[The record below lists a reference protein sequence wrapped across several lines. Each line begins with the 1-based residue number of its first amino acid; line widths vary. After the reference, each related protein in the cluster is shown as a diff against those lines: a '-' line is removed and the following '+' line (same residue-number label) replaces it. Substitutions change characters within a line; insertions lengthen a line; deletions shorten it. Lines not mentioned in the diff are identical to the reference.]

1 MKCYFEERNSGGRL
15 QLVCREAMFD
25 RLFFLRDRDDQF
37 LTIAWNTGRAQ
48 QVAID
53 EVSYSFPSR
62 SVLPLVIQ
70 HSFRFERPEDIIA
83 WQFNR
88 DFYCIADHDHEVSC
102 AGFLFYHSQS
112 SLFIRLNR
120 QEYEQLGQ
128 LKDFFIEEYGCRDH
142 VQGEMLR
149 VLLKRLIIKLTRIA
163 RQQQLP
169 EIALDDPGYHLL
181 RKFNLLVEMHYR
193 ESHLVSFYAK
203 LLNKSPKTL
212 ANYFA
217 LHKQPSPLQVIHNR
231 IVREAKRLLIYTD
244 QSAKEVAYY
253 LGFEEASNFSRL
265 FKKATSVSPVEFRQH
280 FFYKR

>member
-1 MKCYFEERNSGGRL
+1 MKCYFEERNSGGKL

-37 LTIAWNTGRAQ
+37 LTIAWNTGKAQ

-53 EVSYSFPSR
+53 EVSYSFPSH

-112 SLFIRLNR
+112 SLFIHLSR
-120 QEYEQLGQ
+120 QENEKLEQ
-128 LKDFFIEEYGCRDH
+128 LKDFFVEEYDCRDH

-169 EIALDDPGYHLL
+169 DIAFDDPGYHLL
-181 RKFNLLVEMHYR
+181 RRFNLSVEMHYR
-193 ESHLVSFYAK
+193 ESHQVSFYAK

-217 LHKQPSPLQVIHNR
+217 LHQ
-231 IVREAKRLLIYTD
+231 
-244 QSAKEVAYY
+244 
-253 LGFEEASNFSRL
+253 
-265 FKKATSVSPVEFRQH
+265 ATFPAAGH
-280 FFYKR
+280 P